1 MDKMLISNLIAQ
13 EKYLKEFLKS
23 QGECIESHE
32 TANNKYYLLYCP
44 KCKHKSGIF
53 QSPNKDNY
61 IFKCYGGCQ
70 FHTQRGSSDSTTL
83 HNLIKIHGGSNLFQR
98 WMKEFYPREPLYGK
112 NKHGMYRIKNR
123 KLKIFKNLQMES
135 QFLLNVYFLNWKMKN
150 PEFV

>member
-53 QSPNKDNY
+53 QSPKKDTY

-123 KLKIFKNLQMES
+123 KSKKTQTPN
-135 QFLLNVYFLNWKMKN
+135 
-150 PEFV
+150 